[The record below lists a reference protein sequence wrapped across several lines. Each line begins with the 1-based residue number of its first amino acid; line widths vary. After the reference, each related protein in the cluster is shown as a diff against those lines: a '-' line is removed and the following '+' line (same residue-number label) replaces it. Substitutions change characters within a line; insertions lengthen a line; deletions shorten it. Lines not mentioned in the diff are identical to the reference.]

1 MRFIDL
7 FCGLGGF
14 RYALEKH
21 GARCVLSS
29 DNDKYVAESYYLN
42 FKDNPLNDITKI
54 LVKDIPEFD
63 CLTAGFPCQPFSIA
77 GHRKGF
83 EDVRGTLFFDIVRIL
98 NERKPE
104 YFILENVKGLI
115 NHDKGRTFKT
125 MLNTLASKINGVENS
140 FVHKDCLDYN
150 VFWSVLNAS
159 DYNVPQNR
167 ERVFIV
173 GFRNKIV
180 KYQFPQQERLKNKLE
195 NIIEDRPNQFKQISD
210 LSYKYIIKYLSEHN
224 KYNEI
229 KNLKYLVASEIR
241 RSRVNFRFDNIS
253 PCLTTKMGTGGN
265 NVPYLVNH
273 KRFFTLKECL
283 SLQSFPK
290 NYKLVDNYSESL
302 KQLGNTVV
310 IKVVEKVFSNM
321 IRYSST

>member
-1 MRFIDL
+1 MKFIDL

-14 RYALEKH
+14 RHALEKH

-115 NHDKGRTFKT
+115 NHDKGRTFKI

-173 GFRNKIV
+173 GFRNKSV

-265 NVPYLVNH
+265 NVPYLVNQ